1 MEMMHHEAGVKVVAV
16 GGRPSTG
23 PMQAPSGSRGARD
36 YDTESLDAN
45 INFVQ
50 EILANQSSPEVNFL
64 PNRTEALDVFVSY
77 ADINLR
83 DQIRKNETIPLQFA
97 YEAADCRIFYTPQ
110 TVYNYTALWQHA
122 ANAIWTN
129 TSLCVSGSTGFAT
142 TGTNT
147 TNFVGPSTSTP
158 APPTNMASYLNNL
171 NASSS
176 TILSLAD
183 GLPDVSGANARN
195 DAAIKIKTCTTNDD
209 CKGRNF
215 CHPVPTCSGQ
225 QPVLQ
230 CVAKCTRAGA
240 RCGDASTCQAQPE
253 VITQVGSQDLHQNFC
268 PPAAALKPCGD
279 RATTVGEVVVH
290 DKRDLERRLIELT

>member
-1 MEMMHHEAGVKVVAV
+1 MHHEASVRTVAV

-36 YDTESLDAN
+36 YDTDSLDAN
-45 INFVQ
+45 INFTQ
-50 EILANQSSPEVNFL
+50 EILANQSSAEVNFL

-83 DQIRKNETIPLQFA
+83 DQIRRNETIPLQFA

-110 TVYNYTALWQHA
+110 TVYNYTALWQYT

-129 TSLCVSGSTGFAT
+129 TSLCVQGSTGLAT

-147 TNFVGPSTSTP
+147 TNFIGPSSSGTP
-158 APPTNMASYLNNL
+158 IPPANLTSYLSNL
-171 NASSS
+171 NALSSI
-176 TILSLAD
+176 TSLVD
-183 GLPDVSGANARN
+183 GLPDAGANARN
-195 DAAIKIKTCTTNDD
+195 DLTIKVKTCSVNSD
-209 CKGRNF
+209 CKGRSF

-225 QPVLQ
+225 APVFQ

-240 RCGDASTCQAQPE
+240 SCGDASTCQSQPE
-253 VITQVGSQDLHQNFC
+253 VISKVGSQDLHQNFC
-268 PPAAALKPCGD
+268 PPAAALKPCGNKVN
-279 RATTVGEVVVH
+279 TIGEVVVH
-290 DKRDLERRLIELT
+290 NKRDLGKRLIELT